1 MVFISSKVEFIQR
14 YWKTVFSKKF
24 DIENIDVDSIG
35 FDEQLSNNDILV
47 LDLDQFDSLE
57 EIFDT
62 FNKLPKYVKVIALL
76 EEPKLAHGAFMI
88 KKGFKSYLGKKTSN
102 LILEQVIST
111 VESGNVWLYPE
122 LMNYIIKHIEVNVT
136 ENKSLEV
143 LNKLSIKEQEV
154 AKKVAQGLS
163 NKEIAESLDVQLVT
177 VKKHIGSIFNKLNIK
192 DRVSLAILVNK

>member
-47 LDLDQFDSLE
+47 LDLDQFSSLE